1 MCFNLPI
8 LVRSLANALDVNNN
22 HFHLKAHYSGS
33 DWQINLIFT
42 INGLFAIYPK
52 EVFFQEVMMQT

>member
-8 LVRSLANALDVNNN
+8 LVRSLANALHVNNN
-22 HFHLKAHYSGS
+22 HFHLKAHGTGS
-33 DWQINLIFT
+33 DRQINLIFT

-52 EVFFQEVMMQT
+52 EVFFQAVMLHT